1 MLRAGARAESLSIL
15 MSALPISASRR
26 THIRTHKV
34 EQLVIATVAFF
45 WCFLMWFSTAAFS
58 PSIAAHYHLSIKALG
73 LLASSAIWMAP
84 IGRILA
90 GWASDRFGAP
100 RTCAFI
106 LVLCGLVSI
115 ASAWT
120 VSYRVLFIERVIV
133 AIAGVSFVVG
143 IQHVAQWF
151 NAQEIGTAEGLYA
164 GTGNVGAG
172 MGALVLP
179 RLFGTNY
186 RGAFLWL
193 GVIALVIAAWYL
205 VRGQAAGTAVQRDLV
220 RSRSNLRDTFFVWSR
235 YIAIALMLAYAMS
248 FGLEIAMNAW
258 LPGYFTRGFHEAIL
272 ALGFS
277 SVAGVQIAAGTFAAV
292 QSFTASLFR
301 PFSGFMSDLFQRRN
315 WTPLPFIARTLP
327 YAPRLHWLGI
337 ALILITLGMFLLT
350 IAGLSGSLHLSVAV
364 LVAIGV
370 FISCGTGGTF
380 ALVPLLFPDRPGAA
394 AGFIGGVSTAA
405 GIVYPL
411 IFAGGA
417 NIHIGYFYVAIL
429 MFVPFTLFY
438 FWAARYERRPE
449 EHGLF
454 GRALATEEV

>member
-1 MLRAGARAESLSIL
+1 MK
-15 MSALPISASRR
+15 
-26 THIRTHKV
+26 THKV
-34 EQLVIATVAFF
+34 EQLIIATIGFF

-58 PSIAAHYHLSIKALG
+58 PSIAAHYRLSIAALG

-84 IGRILA
+84 IGRIVA

-100 RTCAFI
+100 RTFAII
-106 LVLCGLVSI
+106 LAGCGLVSI
-115 ASAWT
+115 LSAFT
-120 VSYRVLFIERVIV
+120 TNYNLLFFERVIV

-151 NAQEIGTAEGLYA
+151 DAQEIGTAEGLYA

-172 MGALVLP
+172 MGALLLP
-179 RLFGTNY
+179 RIFGTNY
-186 RGAFLWL
+186 HAAFVWL
-193 GVIALVIAAWYL
+193 GAIAIGIAAWYL
-205 VRGQAAGTAVQRDLV
+205 LRGQAAKSIERRAAVQR
-220 RSRSNLRDTFFVWSR
+220 RSNMRGTLFVWSR

-258 LPGYFTRGFHEAIL
+258 LPGYFTRGFHDAIL

-277 SVAGVQIAAGTFAAV
+277 GVAGVQIAAGTFAAV
-292 QSFTASLFR
+292 ESFCASLFR
-301 PFSGFMSDLFQRRN
+301 PFAGFMSDLFQQKG

-337 ALILITLGMFLLT
+337 ALILIALCMIGLT
-350 IAGLSGSLHLSVAV
+350 MAGLSGSLHASVLLLVLLGICLS
-364 LVAIGV
+364 
-370 FISCGTGGTF
+370 FGTGATF

-411 IFAGGA
+411 IFASGS
-417 NIHIGYFYVAIL
+417 NIHLGYLRAAIY
-429 MFVPFTLFY
+429 MFVPIILFY
-438 FWAARYERRPE
+438 FWAARYERHPE
-449 EHGLF
+449 EHGLISP
-454 GRALATEEV
+454 ALLAAEQA

>member
-1 MLRAGARAESLSIL
+1 M
-15 MSALPISASRR
+15 
-26 THIRTHKV
+26 RTHKI
-34 EQLVIATVAFF
+34 EQLVIATVGFF

-58 PSIAAHYHLSIKALG
+58 PSIAAAYHLNIKELG

-84 IGRILA
+84 IGRIIA

-100 RTCAFI
+100 RTFALI
-106 LVLCGLVSI
+106 LAGCGLMSI
-115 ASAWT
+115 ASAYT
-120 VSYRVLFIERVIV
+120 TSYELLFIERVIV

-151 NAQEIGTAEGLYA
+151 ESNEIGTAEGLYA

-172 MGALVLP
+172 VGALLLP
-179 RLFGTNY
+179 RIFGTSY
-186 RGAFLWL
+186 QSAFLWL
-193 GVIALVIAAWYL
+193 GVIALFIAVWYL
-205 VRGQAAGTAVQRDLV
+205 LRGQAAKTVER
-220 RSRSNLRDTFFVWSR
+220 RDTARAASSLRGTVFVWSR

-258 LPGYFTRGFHEAIL
+258 LPGYFSRGFNDAIL
-272 ALGFS
+272 ALGFT

-301 PFSGFMSDLFQRRN
+301 PFAGFMSDLFQHKG
-315 WTPLPFIARTLP
+315 WTPLPFIAKTLP

-337 ALILITLGMFLLT
+337 ALILITLAMGALT
-350 IAGLSGSLHLSVAV
+350 LAGLTGTLHMSVLV
-364 LVAIGV
+364 LVALGI
-370 FISCGTGGTF
+370 FISFGTGGTF
-380 ALVPLLFPDRPGAA
+380 ALVPLLFPDRPGIA
-394 AGFIGGVSTAA
+394 AGFIGGVSTAG

-417 NIHIGYFYVAIL
+417 NIHMGYLYVAL
-429 MFVPFTLFY
+429 YMFMPFVLFY
-438 FWAARYERRPE
+438 LWAARYERHPE

-454 GRALATEEV
+454 APKLAGESA